1 MRQKKEKE
9 NGKNRLNFMMIRLFL
24 VFINTQF
31 LKDTFKHQGLRKQL
45 VSILKNKGI
54 NDKFVLDAIQNIPLH
69 LFMDSSFLDHAY
81 QDKAFPI
88 GAYKHANTNLG
99 SKVLLGQVTVRN
111 LTQED
116 S

>member
-1 MRQKKEKE
+1 LRQKKEKE

-54 NDKFVLDAIQNIPLH
+54 NDKFRHVGGQISLNFTEICVQKL
-69 LFMDSSFLDHAY
+69 LFL
-81 QDKAFPI
+81 
-88 GAYKHANTNLG
+88 
-99 SKVLLGQVTVRN
+99 
-111 LTQED
+111 
-116 S
+116 